1 MTSDP
6 KAYQVS
12 AKLPKNTSFGQLL
25 SNKLKTLHN
34 ETQNKQPKLGQTVHK
49 QRELNN
55 RSCTL

>member
-34 ETQNKQPKLGQTVHK
+34 ETQNKTAQTWTDCTQTKRIK
-49 QRELNN
+49 Q
-55 RSCTL
+55 